1 MTNLSISQLKHCKK
15 CFFSQHLKSLSDGKD
30 KSEEKY
36 KKVRQ
41 FARDK
46 TFILKQYLEWTGL
59 EYGNSYKHDS
69 AEKFKGNSEEMWF
82 SFNNNF
88 VSIYHRANNIIIQ
101 YFKNYI

>member
-1 MTNLSISQLKHCKK
+1 MEKTNVKK
-15 CFFSQHLKSLSDGKD
+15 
-30 KSEEKY
+30 KY

-46 TFILKQYLEWTGL
+46 TFILKQQLEWTGL

-82 SFNNNF
+82 SFSNHF
-88 VSIYHRANNIIIQ
+88 ESIYHRANNIIIQ
-101 YFKNYI
+101 YCKSYI